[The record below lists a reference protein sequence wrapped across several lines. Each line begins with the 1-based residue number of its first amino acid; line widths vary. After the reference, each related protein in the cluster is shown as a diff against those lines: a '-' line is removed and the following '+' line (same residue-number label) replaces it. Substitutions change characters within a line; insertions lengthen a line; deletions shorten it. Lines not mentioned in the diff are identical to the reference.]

1 MMSYVSHY
9 ENKTP
14 RSKGLIMTGAVH
26 ALIVGAVVAMPA
38 IEGPDI
44 FKGTIIAFPV
54 PVEKPLEPLAEQQKP
69 DVEIA
74 GPTRQTLPQRP
85 VTIERSDPV
94 VPVNNYGDIEISSGS
109 AGLGEAIRLDPINI
123 APDPVMVGASLNRR
137 YAGDFQPA
145 YPVGQLRREREAE
158 VSVRVLVGT
167 DGRVKDIQ
175 LVESPHEDFWSATR
189 KQALNKWR
197 FTPATKDGKPV
208 ESWMALKVVF
218 QINS

>member
-1 MMSYVSHY
+1 MSYVSVY

-26 ALIVGAVVAMPA
+26 AVIIGAVIAMPA

-44 FKGTIIAFPV
+44 FKGTIMAIPIPA
-54 PVEKPLEPLAEQQKP
+54 EKPIEPVIEDKKP
-69 DVEIA
+69 EVEIA
-74 GPTRQTLPQRP
+74 RPTTQAPPDRS
-85 VTIERSDPV
+85 IIMDISDPV
-94 VPVNNYGDIEISSGS
+94 VPVNNYGNVEINSRSG
-109 AGLGEAIRLDPINI
+109 GFGEAIRLDPIKI
-123 APDPVMVGASLNRR
+123 APEPVIVGASLSRR
-137 YAGDFQPA
+137 YAADFQPD
-145 YPVGQLRREREAE
+145 YPVGLLRREREGE

-197 FTPATKDGKPV
+197 FAPATKDGKPV